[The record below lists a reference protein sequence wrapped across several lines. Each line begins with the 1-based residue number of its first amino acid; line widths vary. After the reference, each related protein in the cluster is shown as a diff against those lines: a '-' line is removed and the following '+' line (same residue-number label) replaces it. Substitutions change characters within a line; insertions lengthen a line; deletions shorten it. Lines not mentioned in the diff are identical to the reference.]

1 MILYAVIFYTEY
13 HYQKH
18 VNSPCE
24 VGNKDTWTF
33 KRVSPQMNVGQGI
46 KDLAAYEVEP
56 GCCGKL
62 KSILT
67 RDKLDLIMEL
77 MKHSLGTPI
86 PDEKLNY
93 SFNEFSLLRPS
104 DDLI

>member
-1 MILYAVIFYTEY
+1 
-13 HYQKH
+13 
-18 VNSPCE
+18 
-24 VGNKDTWTF
+24 
-33 KRVSPQMNVGQGI
+33 MNVGQGI
-46 KDLAAYEVEP
+46 KDLTAFDVES
-56 GCCGKL
+56 GCCGML
-62 KSILT
+62 KPILR

-104 DDLI
+104 DDLIQKIEEK

>member
-1 MILYAVIFYTEY
+1 M
-13 HYQKH
+13 
-18 VNSPCE
+18 NSPCA
-24 VGNKDTWTF
+24 VGSKDTWTF
-33 KRVSPQMNVGQGI
+33 ERVFPQMNVGQGI
-46 KDLAAYEVEP
+46 KDLRAYEIES
-56 GCCGKL
+56 GCCGML
-62 KSILT
+62 KSILR

-104 DDLI
+104 DDLIRKIEEK

>member
-1 MILYAVIFYTEY
+1 M
-13 HYQKH
+13 
-18 VNSPCE
+18 NNPCDARS
-24 VGNKDTWTF
+24 KDIWTF
-33 KRVSPQMNVGQGI
+33 ERVSSQMIDGQGI
-46 KDLAAYEVEP
+46 KDLTAYEVES
-56 GCCGKL
+56 GCCGML
-62 KSILT
+62 KSFLR

-104 DDLI
+104 DDLIQKMEEK

>member
-1 MILYAVIFYTEY
+1 M
-13 HYQKH
+13 
-18 VNSPCE
+18 NSPCA
-24 VGNKDTWTF
+24 VGSKDTWTF
-33 KRVSPQMNVGQGI
+33 ERVFPQMNVGQGI
-46 KDLAAYEVEP
+46 KDLTAFDVES
-56 GCCGKL
+56 GCCGML
-62 KSILT
+62 KPILR

-104 DDLI
+104 DDLIQKIEEK

>member
-1 MILYAVIFYTEY
+1 M
-13 HYQKH
+13 
-18 VNSPCE
+18 NNPCD
-24 VGNKDTWTF
+24 VGNKDTWTYE
-33 KRVSPQMNVGQGI
+33 RVSTQMNVGQGI
-46 KDLAAYEVEP
+46 KDLTAFDVES
-56 GCCGKL
+56 GCCGML
-62 KSILT
+62 KSILR

-104 DDLI
+104 EDLIHKTEEK